1 MNLKIDNI
9 RQLLIFTAKELH
21 ISEISYPYNEYL
33 LYVIKDICL
42 YKLVGSHNFKTKDK
56 SNRFI
61 TLDYKNALLIK
72 GKAIQQLFPVND
84 KLYSRPGVS
93 YSYSPTIRSKIT
105 NYREAVCSMDPDLI
119 CHCKEYSEFIDNH
132 HNHVITGNL
141 NIITNLPIQS
151 LLRKGLNYREKSPI
165 QKDITLT
172 SIINSIDIYISKIYQ
187 EIKSPITAFIPWK
200 TEIIKKV
207 MAVINKTSTYPIKKI
222 LDNIK
227 NKSYIKDIHSKFVL
241 VPIDKAS
248 NNISIICKIYYVQVL
263 KEEITNSGNFQPV
276 NNTKE
281 SVLTDAK

>member
-1 MNLKIDNI
+1 MLT
-9 RQLLIFTAKELH
+9 Q
-21 ISEISYPYNEYL
+21 ISYPYNEYL
-33 LYVIKDICL
+33 LYVTKDICL
-42 YKLVGSHNFKTKDK
+42 YKLVGSHNFKIKDK

-61 TLDYKNALLIK
+61 ILDYKNALMDKINLSKLIK

-132 HNHVITGNL
+132 HKHVITGNL
-141 NIITNLPIQS
+141 NIITNLRNQS
-151 LLRKGLNYREKSPI
+151 LLRKGLNYREKPPI

-172 SIINSIDIYISKIYQ
+172 SFINSIDIYISKIYQ

-207 MAVINKTSTYPIKKI
+207 MVVINKTSTYPIK
-222 LDNIK
+222 
-227 NKSYIKDIHSKFVL
+227 
-241 VPIDKAS
+241 
-248 NNISIICKIYYVQVL
+248 
-263 KEEITNSGNFQPV
+263 
-276 NNTKE
+276 
-281 SVLTDAK
+281 

>member
-42 YKLVGSHNFKTKDK
+42 YKLVASHNFKIKDK

-61 TLDYKNALLIK
+61 ILDYKNALLIK

-105 NYREAVCSMDPDLI
+105 NYREAVRSMDPDLI

-151 LLRKGLNYREKSPI
+151 LLCKGLNYREKSPI

-187 EIKSPITAFIPWK
+187 EIKLPITAFIPWK

-207 MAVINKTSTYPIKKI
+207 MAVITKTSTYPIRKI

-227 NKSYIKDIHSKFVL
+227 NKLYIKDIHSKFFL

-248 NNISIICKIYYVQVL
+248 NNISIICKKYYVQVL
-263 KEEITNSGNFQPV
+263 KEEIT
-276 NNTKE
+276 K
-281 SVLTDAK
+281 